1 MSYRFPVGHG
11 RDPQRA
17 GRPVGDLSPQ
27 RACPLGV
34 ERIRLESIRRPMQ
47 RSQRGRRGQ
56 PGKRASPAAEDVADE
71 SGSVDGQ
78 VQRLPSAHVVQR
90 QSDGSA
96 VDHSGEGPYGVHR
109 HQPGVLGLLD
119 PICLAVRDL
128 GDNVNLALRRTDQV
142 QSLLRGHVV
151 AEDNLLQMRA
161 ADLVPVLRVGGESH
175 PSSAVLALHP
185 GGCERLGLDHRELCL
200 NPRVPLDEGERSGA
214 PRAWCVNNLP
224 MAFAALVAGVAESEV
239 APEP

>member
-151 AEDNLLQMRA
+151 RKTISCRCGPRTLSQYFGLAVSRTRA
-161 ADLVPVLRVGGESH
+161 VR
-175 PSSAVLALHP
+175 SSRCIQVAA
-185 GGCERLGLDHRELCL
+185 
-200 NPRVPLDEGERSGA
+200 SGS
-214 PRAWCVNNLP
+214 AWITASSV
-224 MAFAALVAGVAESEV
+224 
-239 APEP
+239 

>member
-1 MSYRFPVGHG
+1 MAVIRSGQDGPSVTCRHSARARSGSNGYALSRFGARCNAVSGVGGVSPASGRARPPKTSLMSPDRLPARFSAC
-11 RDPQRA
+11 RA
-17 GRPVGDLSPQ
+17 HTSCSGSPTAARLITPARARTASTVTS
-27 RACPLGV
+27 RAC
-34 ERIRLESIRRPMQ
+34 SDCWT
-47 RSQRGRRGQ
+47 RS
-56 PGKRASPAAEDVADE
+56 ASRC
-71 SGSVDGQ
+71 GTSVTMSTW
-78 VQRLPSAHVVQR
+78 PSVVQTR
-90 QSDGSA
+90 SKPA
-96 VDHSGEGPYGVHR
+96 
-109 HQPGVLGLLD
+109 PGT
-119 PICLAVRDL
+119 
-128 GDNVNLALRRTDQV
+128 RR
-142 QSLLRGHVV
+142 